1 MIFRLTPEATAETAV
16 CSKIKIE
23 EFMRFVAVAFSACLL
38 ATVTI
43 VAQSST
49 PTLEVFK
56 SPTCGCCSK
65 WVDHARE
72 HGFTAKVTDMPD
84 AALDELKTKHGI
96 PRTAQSCH
104 TVLVGG
110 YVVEGHVPAPEVKR
124 LLKERPAIKGL
135 AVAGMPL
142 GSPGMEVAGQKP
154 QTYNVISFD
163 KAGEVKVF
171 ATYNR

>member
-1 MIFRLTPEATAETAV
+1 MRFAAVALTVCVTATATL
-16 CSKIKIE
+16 I
-23 EFMRFVAVAFSACLL
+23 
-38 ATVTI
+38 
-43 VAQSST
+43 AQAT
-49 PTLEVFK
+49 PTLEVYK

-72 HGFTAKVTDMPD
+72 NGFTAKVTEMSDD
-84 AALDELKTKHGI
+84 ALDALKVKHGI

-110 YVVEGHVPAPEVKR
+110 YVVEGHVPAAEVKR
-124 LLKERPAIKGL
+124 LLKERPAIKGI
-135 AVAGMPL
+135 AVAGMPS

-163 KAGEVKVF
+163 KAGDVKVF